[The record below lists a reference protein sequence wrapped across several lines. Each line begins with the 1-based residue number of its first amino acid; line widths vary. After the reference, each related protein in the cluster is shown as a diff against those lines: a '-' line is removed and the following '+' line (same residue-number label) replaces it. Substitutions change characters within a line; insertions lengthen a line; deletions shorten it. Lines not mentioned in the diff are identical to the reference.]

1 MSAEHKRL
9 NKMGYEFLLALALIL
24 LFTKLFGLMTA
35 KVHLP
40 QVVGALIAGV
50 LLGPSCLGIL
60 KQTDFLTNT
69 AEIGVIM
76 LMFLA
81 GIDTDMKELKET
93 GPAACL
99 IACLGVAVPILG
111 CGGVYLAFFSH
122 SHFDFSTLMR
132 AAFIGIVFAA
142 TSVSITVE
150 ALNEMGKLKTKVG
163 STLLSAAII
172 DDIIGIVVLSV
183 LTGIAGSGKG
193 KSAVELK
200 IAGKTLFSFKVSA
213 SLEPLIVAVKI
224 LLFFVFTLVVGL
236 VVYRIFKN
244 ISINHAHTRRL
255 SVWALAFCFIMAY
268 LAEKLFGVA
277 DITGAYFAGVILC
290 NLTDMRKYV
299 AKKVTAASYLVFT
312 PVFFAGIGL
321 KTNLSGLNL
330 KILLFAL
337 ALFAAAVL
345 TKIIGCSVGAKICKM
360 NNKDSLC
367 VGVGMVARGEVALM
381 VAQKGMDAGYIPPDI
396 LPAIVFCVI
405 CAALIT
411 PVLLK
416 LSFGKDKP
424 SDDDCSEQPDGI
436 DTADAF

>member
-1 MSAEHKRL
+1 
-9 NKMGYEFLLALALIL
+9 MGYEFLLALALIL
-24 LFTKLFGLMTA
+24 IFTKLFGLMTA

-81 GIDTDMKELKET
+81 GIDTDMKELKST

-99 IACLGVAVPILG
+99 IAFLGVIVPILG
-111 CGGVYLAFFSH
+111 CGGVYLAFFSR
-122 SHFDFSTLMR
+122 SGLDFMTLMR
-132 AAFIGIVFAA
+132 AAFVGVVFAA

-150 ALNEMGKLKTKVG
+150 TLNEMGKLKTKVG

-183 LTGIAGSGKG
+183 LSGIGGSGTG
-193 KSAVELK
+193 KSGSAFGLK
-200 IAGKTLFSFKVSA
+200 IAGKTLFSVDIPA
-213 SLEPLIVAVKI
+213 SLEPLVVAVKI
-224 LLFFVFTLVVGL
+224 ILFFVFTLVVGL
-236 VVYRIFKN
+236 IVYRIFKN

-321 KTNLSGLNL
+321 KTNLSGFNL
-330 KILLFAL
+330 KILFFAL
-337 ALFAAAVL
+337 ALFAVAVV
-345 TKIIGCSVGAKICKM
+345 TKIIGCGLGAKICGMKGREP
-360 NNKDSLC
+360 LC

-381 VAQKGMDAGYIPPDI
+381 VAQKGIDSGFISPDI
-396 LPAIVFCVI
+396 LPAIVFCVV

-416 LSFGKDKP
+416 LSFGKDKV
-424 SDDDCSEQPDGI
+424 SNQADVADKN
-436 DTADAF
+436 DTAADKQ